1 MKKYTTFEIIAF
13 VSAIMSALIS
23 AILLGIV
30 CSFMIVT
37 KPVITDVHASA
48 TTVDAG
54 RSHRMLESETFLCG
68 EDRRVSIA
76 INSTDRHPFEVTNA
90 LWSLMNSDKI
100 EASGDCE
107 VQAIRSDYTV
117 LKAKIQPMIAN
128 NVYTLRFSYD
138 VNDEHLEQDVTV
150 RVK

>member
-1 MKKYTTFEIIAF
+1 
-13 VSAIMSALIS
+13 
-23 AILLGIV
+23 
-30 CSFMIVT
+30 
-37 KPVITDVHASA
+37 
-48 TTVDAG
+48 
-54 RSHRMLESETFLCG
+54 MLESETFLCG

-76 INSTDRHPFEVTNA
+76 INRTDRHPFEVTNA
-90 LWSLMNSDKI
+90 LWSLTNGDNI

-107 VQAIRSDYTV
+107 VQAIRSDCTV

>member
-1 MKKYTTFEIIAF
+1 
-13 VSAIMSALIS
+13 
-23 AILLGIV
+23 
-30 CSFMIVT
+30 
-37 KPVITDVHASA
+37 
-48 TTVDAG
+48 
-54 RSHRMLESETFLCG
+54 MLESETFLCG

-76 INSTDRHPFEVTNA
+76 INSTDRHPFEVANA
-90 LWSLMNSDKI
+90 RWSLINGDTI
-100 EASGDCE
+100 EASGYCG
-107 VQAIRSDYTV
+107 VHAIRSDYTV

>member
-1 MKKYTTFEIIAF
+1 MNKHTTFEIVAF

-37 KPVITDVHASA
+37 RDQQQEVH
-48 TTVDAG
+48 
-54 RSHRMLESETFLCG
+54 
-68 EDRRVSIA
+68 
-76 INSTDRHPFEVTNA
+76 
-90 LWSLMNSDKI
+90 
-100 EASGDCE
+100 
-107 VQAIRSDYTV
+107 AIRSDYTV

-128 NVYTLRFSYD
+128 NVYTLCFSYD

>member
-1 MKKYTTFEIIAF
+1 MIIRLMRDGLPFA
-13 VSAIMSALIS
+13 
-23 AILLGIV
+23 
-30 CSFMIVT
+30 
-37 KPVITDVHASA
+37 
-48 TTVDAG
+48 DAG

-76 INSTDRHPFEVTNA
+76 INSTDRHPFEVANA
-90 LWSLMNSDKI
+90 RWSLINGDTI
-100 EASGDCE
+100 EASGYCG
-107 VQAIRSDYTV
+107 VHAIRSDYTV

>member
-1 MKKYTTFEIIAF
+1 
-13 VSAIMSALIS
+13 MSY
-23 AILLGIV
+23 
-30 CSFMIVT
+30 
-37 KPVITDVHASA
+37 P
-48 TTVDAG
+48 
-54 RSHRMLESETFLCG
+54 
-68 EDRRVSIA
+68 
-76 INSTDRHPFEVTNA
+76 HPTPWNQDNGSYSV
-90 LWSLMNSDKI
+90 

-128 NVYTLRFSYD
+128 NVYTLHFSYD

>member
-1 MKKYTTFEIIAF
+1 MKKYTTFEIVAF

-37 KPVITDVHASA
+37 RDQQQ
-48 TTVDAG
+48 
-54 RSHRMLESETFLCG
+54 
-68 EDRRVSIA
+68 
-76 INSTDRHPFEVTNA
+76 EV
-90 LWSLMNSDKI
+90 
-100 EASGDCE
+100 
-107 VQAIRSDYTV
+107 
-117 LKAKIQPMIAN
+117 
-128 NVYTLRFSYD
+128 RFSYD